1 MYPTMLSRR
10 LSIQGEFRDS
20 DVRLDFPA
28 CPGQE
33 VNMNANTPASPVYR
47 RMQPRD
53 IEPVLA
59 LSKNSLPYVD
69 LASIDTDAND
79 YTSLYLMS
87 GLTFEELTP
96 VDPDSPL
103 AMYFVAEI
111 DKKIAG
117 FVLAYFHYIGI
128 PAIKIC
134 NIHAIVVDPDYHGQ
148 GIGAQLINRLQKQCK
163 EDDIKIMRF
172 LIRQNNP
179 RLQDYI
185 GSLGFKQSN
194 VLIFDK
200 IGGE

>member
-1 MYPTMLSRR
+1 
-10 LSIQGEFRDS
+10 
-20 DVRLDFPA
+20 
-28 CPGQE
+28 
-33 VNMNANTPASPVYR
+33 MNDNTPVSPVYR

-59 LSKNSLPYVD
+59 LGKSSLPYVD
-69 LASIDTDAND
+69 LASFDTDQSD

-87 GLTFEELTP
+87 GLTFDELTP
-96 VDPDSPL
+96 VDTDSPL

-117 FVLAYFHYIGI
+117 FVLAYIHYIGI
-128 PAIKIC
+128 PINKIC

-148 GIGAQLINRLQKQCK
+148 GIGAQLITRLQKQCK